1 MEISCSRICTG
12 FDNIAANLTFSVKS
26 FRLKTVTCHAFH

>member
-12 FDNIAANLTFSVKS
+12 FDNIAANLTFSVNTEK
-26 FRLKTVTCHAFH
+26 LQT